1 MGAVLIVEDDRD
13 TSEFLVELVERI
25 GYTAT
30 VLANGKHVVE
40 WVRKH
45 RPELI
50 LLDLMLPD
58 VDGFTV
64 CEQLKL
70 ERSTNLIPIIMV
82 TGLDDYPDRVHGLKV
97 GANRYI
103 SKPFTAEQLIRT
115 IQEVMAWRT
124 ELLTKGTQGEI
135 HFHLQSDLGYL
146 EQLNQLLASM
156 LHFSGLSELEVKQL
170 IMVVRELG
178 TNAIEWGHR
187 RQRERIVTVTY
198 RIDTQKITVV
208 IKDTGPGF
216 NPQKVPHAARVD
228 DPVSHLEVREKLGL
242 REGGFGILISSGLVD
257 DLQYNEAGNEVRFV
271 KYFPPREG
279 STISAPA

>member
-25 GYTAT
+25 GYTPT
-30 VLANGKHVVE
+30 VLANGKHVVD

-45 RPELI
+45 QPDLI

-70 ERSTNLIPIIMV
+70 DRSTNLIPIIMV

-103 SKPFTAEQLIRT
+103 AKPFNADQLVRA
-115 IQEVMAWRT
+115 IQEVMAWRSD
-124 ELLTKGTQGEI
+124 LLTKGTQGEI

-156 LHFSGLSELEVKQL
+156 FHFSGLSELEVKQL

-216 NPQKVPHAARVD
+216 NPQKVPHAARPD

-257 DLQYNEAGNEVRFV
+257 ELQYNEAGNEVRFV
-271 KYFPPREG
+271 KYFPPREE
-279 STISAPA
+279 SKISAPA